1 MPDAKRACGPDDQAV
16 PILYGIERR
25 NVRIPKLT
33 FTIEMFAEC
42 VEAALSVLAATAI
55 MFAIGRDTLGEGVIA
70 LVYLVPIS
78 WATTRWGPGPGACAA
93 VIAFLCFNFF
103 FIPPFFTFI
112 VGRLESWLLLII
124 FLAVALIVIGRIQYG
139 LALARQRE
147 REALY
152 MYELSAGLAMARTAE
167 AAAKVLARH
176 LQQLYQARLVRVSVQ
191 AADQPAGVIVTLP
204 AARSE
209 AGRPDLIVPLLSAR
223 SLIGEINI
231 WRGHS
236 PLPPADNRLI
246 QNFAAQTAYAL
257 ERLLTP
263 AA

>member
-1 MPDAKRACGPDDQAV
+1 MK
-16 PILYGIERR
+16 
-25 NVRIPKLT
+25 IPRLT
-33 FTIEMFAEC
+33 FTIDMFVEC
-42 VEAALSVLAATAI
+42 VEAALLVLGTTAI

-124 FLAVALIVIGRIQYG
+124 FLSVALIVIGRIQYG
-139 LALARQRE
+139 LSLARQRE
-147 REALY
+147 REAVF
-152 MYELSAGLAMARTAE
+152 MYELSAGLATTRTPE
-167 AAAKVLARH
+167 AAARVLARY
-176 LQQLYQARLVRVSVQ
+176 LQQLYQARFVRVSVQ
-191 AADQPAGVIVTLP
+191 ATDQTAGAVVELP

-209 AGRPDLIVPLLSAR
+209 TGRPDLIVPLLSTR
-223 SLIGEINI
+223 SLIGEVTL

-246 QNFAAQTAYAL
+246 QNFAAQTALAL
-257 ERLLTP
+257 ERLLTLTV
-263 AA
+263 